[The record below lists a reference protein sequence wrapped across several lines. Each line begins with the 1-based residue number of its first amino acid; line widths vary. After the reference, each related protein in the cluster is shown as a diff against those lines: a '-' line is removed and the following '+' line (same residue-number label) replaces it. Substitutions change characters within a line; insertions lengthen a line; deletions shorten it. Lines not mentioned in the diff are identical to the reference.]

1 VSHDYSGERYIQPVG
16 RLPEKDTRLRI
27 ALIYPDTYFTG
38 MSNLSVQAVYGLLS
52 ERTPYAPDLYFY
64 QSDFGLYRHRDM
76 VRKHPQ
82 VRLRDYDI
90 VAFSIPYEI
99 QYINVHR
106 ILAAHGIGLTPEERA
121 GTPVVIAGGIPVTA
135 NPLPLGGL
143 IDLAFIGEAEGA
155 FPPFLDDVLHTLPK
169 LKSPRGAD
177 ARNGLLARWHGRP
190 GFWCPQISGD
200 LPRHTLADLGAH
212 DTVSRI
218 ITPRTVFSNR
228 MLLQTAR
235 GCAARCKFCLAGHT
249 TAPLRLLSREAIA
262 GRAALARNVTNRIGI
277 IASAPAD
284 HPDIADITTKLVDDG
299 FSISFSSLRLSS
311 LTDEMVQC
319 LLRSGQRTVTIA
331 PEVLDE
337 SYRKVIGKPFPA
349 NAEVLARTRA
359 FLQAGVPRI
368 KYYFMLGF
376 SFEDDGYIAR
386 LARWLEQLD
395 AVAQELRPKGE
406 PPLTFAFSFFVP
418 KPQTPFALEPMPAR
432 AELQHRRKLLKASF
446 RGRSRLKFESPAW
459 SLLQER
465 LSRGARDAAGT
476 IAFLSTGRLTTS
488 SVNAALERF
497 SIEESA
503 AHPEQVWPTLH

>member
-1 VSHDYSGERYIQPVG
+1 MSHEYPGERYIQPVE
-16 RLPEKDTRLRI
+16 RLPEKDTRLRV
-27 ALIYPDTYFTG
+27 ALIYPDTYYTG
-38 MSNLSVQAVYGLLS
+38 MSNLGVQAVYGLLN

-64 QSDFGLYRHRDM
+64 QGDFGLYRHRDM
-76 VRKHPQ
+76 VRKHSR
-82 VRLRDYDI
+82 VHLRDYDV

-106 ILAAHGIGLTPEERA
+106 ILSAHGIGLTPEERS
-121 GTPVVIAGGIPVTA
+121 GTPVIVAGGIPVTA
-135 NPLPLGGL
+135 NPLPLGDL

-155 FPPFLDDVLHTLPK
+155 FPPFLGDVLRALPQ
-169 LKSPRGAD
+169 LKSPQGAD
-177 ARNGLLARWHGRP
+177 ARSELLARWHGQS
-190 GFWCPQISGD
+190 GFWCPQIGGD
-200 LPRHTLADLGAH
+200 LPRHALTDLGAY

-218 ITPRTVFSNR
+218 ITPRTVFANR

-249 TAPLRLLSREAIA
+249 TAPLRLLSKDAIVE
-262 GRAALARNVTNRIGI
+262 RARLAHGVTDRLGI
-277 IASAPAD
+277 IAAAPAD
-284 HPDIADITTKLVDDG
+284 HPDIVDIATTLVDDG
-299 FSISFSSLRLSS
+299 FSVSFSSLRLAS
-311 LTDEMVQC
+311 LTDDMVQC

-337 SYRKVIGKPFPA
+337 GYRKTIGKPFPA

-376 SFEDDGYIAR
+376 SFEDDDYIAR
-386 LARWLEQLD
+386 LAQWLEELD

-418 KPQTPFALEPMPAR
+418 KAQTPFELEPMPAR
-432 AELQHRRKLLKASF
+432 ADLLHRRKLLKASF

-465 LSRGARDAAGT
+465 LSRGGSDAANI
-476 IAFLSTGRLTTS
+476 IAFLASDRLTTS

-497 SIEESA
+497 DIEESA
-503 AHPEQVWPTLH
+503 AHPERLWPALG

>member
-1 VSHDYSGERYIQPVG
+1 VSHEYSGERYIQPVK
-16 RLPEKDTRLRI
+16 RLPEKDTRLRV
-27 ALIYPDTYFTG
+27 ALIYPDTYYTG
-38 MSNLSVQAVYGLLS
+38 MSNLGVQAVYGLLN

-76 VRKHPQ
+76 VRKRSRVH
-82 VRLRDYDI
+82 LRDYDV

-106 ILAAHGIGLTPEERA
+106 ILAAHGIGLTPGERA

-155 FPPFLDDVLHTLPK
+155 FPPFLDDALHTLPQ
-169 LKSPRGAD
+169 LKSPQGAD
-177 ARNGLLARWHGRP
+177 ARGELLARWHGRP
-190 GFWCPQISGD
+190 GFWCPQTGGD
-200 LPRHTLADLGAH
+200 LPRHTLADLDDY

-218 ITPRTVFSNR
+218 VTPRTVFANR

-249 TAPLRLLSREAIA
+249 TAPLRLLSKGAIA
-262 GRAALARNVTNRIGI
+262 ERAALARDVTNRIGI
-277 IASAPAD
+277 IAAAPSD
-284 HPDIADITTKLVDDG
+284 HPDIVDIATTLVDDG
-299 FSISFSSLRLSS
+299 FSVSFSSLRLSS

-337 SYRKVIGKPFPA
+337 DFRKIIGKPFPT

-359 FLQAGVPRI
+359 FLEAGVPRI
-368 KYYFMLGF
+368 KCYFMLGF
-376 SFEDDGYIAR
+376 AFEDDGYIAR
-386 LARWLEQLD
+386 LAQWLTQLD
-395 AVAQELRPKGE
+395 AVARDIRPKGE

-418 KPQTPFALEPMPAR
+418 KPQTPFELEPMPAR
-432 AELQHRRKLLKASF
+432 AELQRRRKLLKAAAGAAF
-446 RGRSRLKFESPAW
+446 ARRKRRGRHHRVSRIRPPDYIPCKRRTGALQHRGSRRASP
-459 SLLQER
+459 
-465 LSRGARDAAGT
+465 
-476 IAFLSTGRLTTS
+476 
-488 SVNAALERF
+488 
-497 SIEESA
+497 
-503 AHPEQVWPTLH
+503 